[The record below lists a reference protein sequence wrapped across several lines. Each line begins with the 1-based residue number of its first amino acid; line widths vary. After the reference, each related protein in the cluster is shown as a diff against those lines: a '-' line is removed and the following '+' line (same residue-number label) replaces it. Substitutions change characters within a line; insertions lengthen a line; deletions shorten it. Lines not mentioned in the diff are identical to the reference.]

1 MTTYR
6 TAYSDKRTIRKSM
19 KNKATPLDALLFAA
33 NKTNGF
39 YTKSTTKPYVN
50 HLIEM
55 ANILA
60 YAPLKDTD
68 ELLVTGMLSELLENS
83 DTTEEEIAG
92 VFGDA
97 ILDKLVSLTD
107 NNSLDAKERM
117 AKRECRVSQL
127 PCEGRLI
134 EIARCIAQV
143 DEVPKQWGLCRRLEY
158 LEHLER
164 VVKNCSVSVKSF
176 NEHFNEKLFQARSSI
191 MDEYIT
197 PGQSKSYFI

>member
-1 MTTYR
+1 
-6 TAYSDKRTIRKSM
+6 M

-60 YAPLKDTD
+60 HAQLQDTD

-107 NNSLDAKERM
+107 NISSDAK
-117 AKRECRVSQL
+117 AHIL
-127 PCEGRLI
+127 G
-134 EIARCIAQV
+134 
-143 DEVPKQWGLCRRLEY
+143 
-158 LEHLER
+158 
-164 VVKNCSVSVKSF
+164 
-176 NEHFNEKLFQARSSI
+176 
-191 MDEYIT
+191 
-197 PGQSKSYFI
+197 